1 MVLSY
6 IHRSYA
12 SPQSPNWAGKKVVFY
27 GGHSEL
33 TDEFR
38 HHYDV
43 RTQHRSEYRFSREVL
58 KEWEWDRYPNP
69 PEDRWGAAVD
79 GGASWYP
86 TRFLDDLDLAKRV
99 LVYKD
104 LSQMYMYPQ
113 NRVWILRNN
122 TTKEYIRSD
131 QLQRPADMDKGWE
144 LSVPSPEPVTYH
156 FPQDFQTSTYY
167 QNHTLSTFPHPQN
180 KPSTTFKPAPRRL
193 HTTQWTPIPQ
203 PSFAIG
209 STNATPISVLS
220 PNKRAPWPDA
230 HGQKPPQPQPQP
242 PSPPPHPQQTG
253 VLTKKKITKTKTK
266 HAERLLCRK
275 RLALKKKLEKGRD
288 GVVSFKQRQQVKQL
302 SELLPGR

>member
-144 LSVPSPEPVTYH
+144 LSVPSPEPVTYRKRVGR
-156 FPQDFQTSTYY
+156 FWRSLQCSFDRLLYGEQVPDDPKPF
-167 QNHTLSTFPHPQN
+167 TLANVF
-180 KPSTTFKPAPRRL
+180 L
-193 HTTQWTPIPQ
+193 
-203 PSFAIG
+203 
-209 STNATPISVLS
+209 
-220 PNKRAPWPDA
+220 
-230 HGQKPPQPQPQP
+230 
-242 PSPPPHPQQTG
+242 
-253 VLTKKKITKTKTK
+253 VLTCSATSS
-266 HAERLLCRK
+266 L
-275 RLALKKKLEKGRD
+275 
-288 GVVSFKQRQQVKQL
+288 
-302 SELLPGR
+302 